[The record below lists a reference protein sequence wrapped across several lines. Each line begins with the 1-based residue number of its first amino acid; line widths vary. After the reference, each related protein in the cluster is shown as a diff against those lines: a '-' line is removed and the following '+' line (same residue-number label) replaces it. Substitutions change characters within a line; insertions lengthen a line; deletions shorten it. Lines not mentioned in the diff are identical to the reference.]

1 MKKNHKILFTFIF
14 VFSLLTFVFDNK
26 QVFAE
31 GSDYSVVP
39 LLPENQKTDTKSF
52 YDIELT
58 DNQPFKLSFSIENIS
73 DNKKSFSVL
82 GFDAATNSNGI
93 IDYSNENLS
102 EKVDKNKR
110 LTNYLELPTSF
121 SVEPGETKKISFKLS
136 PDNSQFEGYILGAI
150 QIVPE
155 IKKEESGITNQFTRT
170 IAIRL
175 WGSTKK
181 DKINTS
187 IIDIPKNF
195 SVSNGKKPSI
205 HYTLKNEAPII
216 EKNTV
221 INTTLKMK
229 NNDKERIIIEDEQK
243 LDFAPSSLLDR
254 EQKLSDKLDD
264 GEYIYEVTSL
274 VNNKKKETYSYT
286 FIIKNGDIA
295 HPMSWLVIL
304 ICLIVILVCLIII
317 IIYYQNRKRRGKHEE
332 K

>member
-1 MKKNHKILFTFIF
+1 MKKNNKVLFTLIF
-14 VFSLLTFVFDNK
+14 FVSLLTFVFDNK

-58 DNQPFKLSFSIENIS
+58 DNKPFELSFSIANIS

-93 IDYSNENLS
+93 IDYSNENLT

-110 LTNYLELPTSF
+110 LTNYLELPNSF
-121 SVEPGETKKISFKLS
+121 SVEAGETKKISFKLS
-136 PDNSQFEGYILGAI
+136 PDSSQFEGYILGAI

-155 IKKEESGITNQFTRT
+155 IKKEEAGITNQFTRT

-175 WGSTKK
+175 WGSMKK
-181 DKINTS
+181 DKIDTS
-187 IIDIPKNF
+187 IIDVPNNF
-195 SVSNGKKPSI
+195 SVDNGKEPSI

-221 INTTLKMK
+221 INTTLKVK
-229 NNDKERIIIEDEQK
+229 NNDKEKIVIKDEQK
-243 LDFAPSSLLDR
+243 IDFAPSSILDR
-254 EQKLSDKLDD
+254 EQKLSNKLDD
-264 GEYIYEVTSL
+264 GEYIYEVTPL
-274 VNNKKKETYSYT
+274 VDNEPGETYSYT
-286 FIIKNGDIA
+286 FIIKNGNITLTV
-295 HPMSWLVIL
+295 SWLAVI
-304 ICLIVILVCLIII
+304 ICLLDILVLIII
-317 IIYYQNRKRRGKHEE
+317 IIYYQSRMRRGKHEE

>member
-1 MKKNHKILFTFIF
+1 MKKNNKVLVTFIF
-14 VFSLLTFVFDNK
+14 FVSLLTFVFDNK

-58 DNQPFKLSFSIENIS
+58 DNKPFELSFSIANIS

-93 IDYSNENLS
+93 IDYSNENLT

-110 LTNYLELPTSF
+110 LTNYLELPNSF
-121 SVEPGETKKISFKLS
+121 SVEAGETKKISFKLS
-136 PDNSQFEGYILGAI
+136 PDSSQFEGYILGAI

-155 IKKEESGITNQFTRT
+155 IKKEEAGITNQFTRT

-175 WGSTKK
+175 WGSIKK
-181 DKINTS
+181 DKIDAS
-187 IIDIPKNF
+187 IIDVPNNF
-195 SVSNGKKPSI
+195 SVDNGKEPSI

-221 INTTLKMK
+221 INTTLKVK
-229 NNDKERIIIEDEQK
+229 NNDKEKIVIKDEQK
-243 LDFAPSSLLDR
+243 IDFAPSSILDR
-254 EQKLSDKLDD
+254 EQKLSNKLDD
-264 GEYIYEVTSL
+264 GQYIYEVTPL
-274 VNNKKKETYSYT
+274 VDDEPGETYSYT
-286 FIIKNGDIA
+286 FNIKNGNMTR
-295 HPMSWLVIL
+295 PVSWLALL
-304 ICLIVILVCLIII
+304 ICLLAILVCMII
-317 IIYYQNRKRRGKHEE
+317 IIYYQSRKRRGKHEE